1 MSILSGFKKVRRRI
15 RLPDGYK
22 LLSFWTS
29 SQTVEMDDGTTLE
42 SNKAKWDDASTKK
55 HEHTNKPALDSIT
68 SEKVA
73 KWNTLAESNV
83 TGVKGNT
90 ESSYRTGNVNLTSAN
105 IGALPITGGTLT
117 GSIYPAT
124 NNNSSV
130 GTSSYKWANMY
141 ATTFHG
147 ALDGKANL
155 VNIARVTK
163 SASYNPGENKLVV
176 EEFTDNSSNLPT
188 SGHYYHVFSSQGS
201 DTNYVTQLAL
211 GMTVDRIG
219 YRNKKAGTWGNWVT
233 LIHSGNVSSYAA
245 TPSYVQNYV
254 SSKQPHTHVVTGASG
269 YGRATNILNG
279 QYLEGTVI
287 IGTAVIY
294 YAGVG
299 YLIYP
304 FNICIARNVGYNGY
318 YLSRANNGNNIY
330 EMQFKFDLATR
341 NTSSSFYEEVKLVSE
356 SSSGYYCSGAQYT
369 VIPPS

>member
-1 MSILSGFKKVRRRI
+1 MSILSGFKKIRRHI

-42 SNKAKWDDASTKK
+42 SNKTKWDDASTKK

-73 KWNTLAESNV
+73 KWNILSESNV
-83 TGVKGNT
+83 TGIKGNA

-105 IGALPITGGTLT
+105 IGALPTTGGTLT
-117 GSIYPAT
+117 GNIYPAA
-124 NNNSSV
+124 NNNGSV
-130 GTSSYKWANMY
+130 GTSSYQWANMY
-141 ATTFHG
+141 AATFHG
-147 ALDGKANL
+147 ALDGKSNCL
-155 VNIARVTK
+155 KLNRVTK
-163 SASYNPGENKLVV
+163 NASYNPGTNSFIV
-176 EEFTDNSSNLPT
+176 EEFTDGSTNIPT
-188 SGHYYHVFSSQGS
+188 SHYYHILSGQGA
-201 DTNYVTQLAL
+201 DANYVTQLAL
-211 GMTVDRIG
+211 GMTVDEVR

-233 LIHSGNVSSYAA
+233 LLHSGNIKNYAA

-254 SSKQPHTHVVTGASG
+254 SSKQPHTHAVTGASG
-269 YGRATNILNG
+269 YGTTTNILNG

-304 FNICIARNVGYNGY
+304 FNICIARNVGYSGY
-318 YLSRANNGNNIY
+318 YLSRASKGSNIY
-330 EMQFKFDLATR
+330 EMQFKFDLAIR
-341 NTSSSFYEEVKLVSE
+341 NTSSSFYEEVKLESV

-369 VIPPS
+369 VIPPN